1 MSKKKGILREIIS
14 KALYHEDVSLYSVSY
29 RDFERIVDMSL
40 KDFLC
45 ASNNLETIPITRIT
59 EVRRKD
65 QILYKKASN
74 PQIQS

>member
-14 KALYHEDVSLYSVSY
+14 KALYQEDIRLYTVSY

-40 KDFLC
+40 KDFLD
-45 ASNNLETIPITRIT
+45 ASNNLETIPITRIV

-65 QILYKKASN
+65 EIVYKKTTSLRMQ
-74 PQIQS
+74 P